1 MFLHSMEGHAAM
13 PRINLRDNDADF
25 KPEQPDPSG
34 PENTPPQLGEYD
46 DGQGRKA
53 PWIVL
58 AVVVVLI
65 GAVVVAL
72 NQLHVIQLWG
82 KKAPRVVEAL
92 QEPPPAMPEATASGA
107 QAPGGEQAPAITEPT
122 PLPTEPAVREQP
134 SKGTTKGKGKK
145 GSSAAAGSAEGGRIA
160 EQPVPH
166 AEGAAPGGVAVQLSS
181 WPSKGRADR
190 IASSLTTAGFHAYVA
205 QADVN
210 GKTWYRV
217 RIGNYASQSEAD
229 AAIAEL
235 QRKGFEGAMIVK

>member
-1 MFLHSMEGHAAM
+1 M
-13 PRINLRDNDADF
+13 PRINLRDHDADF

-34 PENTPPQLGEYD
+34 PESTPPQLGGYD

-65 GAVVVAL
+65 GAVVVVL
-72 NQLHVIQLWG
+72 NQFHVIQLWG

-92 QEPPPAMPEATASGA
+92 QEPPAAVPEAAAQGA
-107 QAPGGEQAPAITEPT
+107 QAPGGEQTPAVTEPT
-122 PLPTEPAVREQP
+122 PLPTEPAASEQL

-145 GSSAAAGSAEGGRIA
+145 GSAPAAGTAAGSSAGGRIA
-160 EQPVPH
+160 EQPVTH
-166 AEGAAPGGVAVQLSS
+166 AEGAAPGEVAVQVSS
-181 WPSKGRADR
+181 WPSKGSADR
-190 IASSLTTAGFHAYVA
+190 IASRLTAAGFHAYVA
-205 QADVN
+205 QAEVH

-217 RIGNYASQSEAD
+217 RVGNYASQGEAD

-235 QRKGFEGAMIVK
+235 QRKGFEGAMIAK